1 MIIRKAVN
9 KDIDGISDLIQKV
22 TDNNPN
28 NYSLEQIVPPLP
40 HESFRVVWDL

>member
-28 NYSLEQIVPPLP
+28 NYSLEQIVPPY
-40 HESFRVVWDL
+40 SMIKTSKNC